1 MNYMK
6 KTLLCLSLSLLLTTV
21 IYTAPALSMSHEE
34 IFHWV
39 AQELEIEKDYPMPQ
53 IIVVSKAELQRVF
66 KKDTEQSYQRWVEEY
81 GENKAKETMDLYLN
95 EVLGLFN
102 PKAKVIYVGSFMEQ
116 CKFNSIVAHE
126 ITHYFQVLEEGII
139 DTQSAGFEYI
149 HLFREMQAGKIMDN
163 YMKAFC
169 ASPASNEE
177 MASKH

>member
-1 MNYMK
+1 MK
-6 KTLLCLSLSLLLTTV
+6 KILLCLSLSLLLTTL
-21 IYTAPALSMSHEE
+21 IYRAPALSMSHEE
-34 IFHWV
+34 IFKWV

-66 KKDTEQSYQRWVEEY
+66 KKDSEKSYQRWVEEY

-95 EVLGLFN
+95 DLLGLFN

-126 ITHYFQVLEEGII
+126 ITHYFQVLEEGTI
-139 DTQSAGFEYI
+139 DPQSTGFDYT
-149 HLFREMQAGKIMDN
+149 HLFREMQASKIMDM

-169 ASPASNEE
+169 VSLAGDGE